1 MGGVNRSPWLD
12 ALRLLG
18 LGWYIVTPVVIG
30 AVGGLLLDDWVHT
43 SPLFILL
50 GLALGL
56 LVAFW
61 GTYKLVRPMLK
72 GDGKGKR

>member
-1 MGGVNRSPWLD
+1 MNRSPWVD

-30 AVGGLLLDDWVHT
+30 AVGGLLLDDWIDT
-43 SPLFILL
+43 CPLFILL

-56 LVAFW
+56 LVACW
-61 GTYKLVRPMLK
+61 STYRLILPMLK
-72 GDGKGKR
+72 RDSKGKR